1 MTTELYLI
9 APADADAETFAPL
22 LERLLKGAAIAALL
36 LPADSR
42 TASAYEGFARRIVPV
57 AQAAGC
63 AVLVEGEPALVRR
76 VGADGLHVAGP
87 TAELSAAL
95 AALKPD
101 FIVGAG
107 PPASRHEAMNAGELG
122 ADYILFGPLSGA
134 SLPADR
140 EMARWWAETM
150 EIPGVFS
157 DPAATAASADAA
169 GCEFLALSASLWTAA
184 EPDALLAAIAARLER
199 QA

>member
-1 MTTELYLI
+1 MTPEIYLI
-9 APADADAETFAPL
+9 APAEADPETFVPLLKRL
-22 LERLLKGAAIAALL
+22 LERAAIAALL
-36 LPADSR
+36 LPAGGR
-42 TASAYEGFARRIVPV
+42 TAAAYEGFVRRVVPV

-76 VGADGLHVAGP
+76 VGADGLHVAGS
-87 TAELSAAL
+87 TAELK
-95 AALKPD
+95 AALKALKPE

-107 PPASRHEAMNAGELG
+107 PVASRHEAMNAGELG
-122 ADYILFGPLSGA
+122 PDYILFGPLSGA

-140 EMARWWAETM
+140 EMASWWAETM

-157 DPAATAASADAA
+157 DSEATPATVDAA
-169 GCEFLALSASLWTAA
+169 GCEFLALSASLWAA
-184 EPDALLAAIAARLER
+184 EDPAALLAAIAERLEH